1 MLGTVK
7 TINMGLVGWGSEA
20 MEEVVEVESESDI
33 RIKDVGLYVALIP

>member
-7 TINMGLVGWGSEA
+7 NINMGLVGWGGEA